1 MTVRSLY
8 VCDVL
13 HRRFH
18 HLCGMLPPKRSR
30 TGTGPTTLQRDL
42 EQGICRSCRAQS
54 SVCAGHVRGFQADLE
69 LAEQMI
75 DMDARG
81 QLPVKRVK
89 RSTHSCRGV
98 CAHSVRIAVTVASPW
113 PRLCEALVTAFAS
126 NSKARLDQKCSD
138 CDVNNCTVLKTIN
151 YCWR

>member
-18 HLCGMLPPKRSR
+18 HLCGMLTPKRSR
-30 TGTGPTTLQRDL
+30 TGTGPTTLRL
-42 EQGICRSCRAQS
+42 GTRHLPFLSGTVIRLCWVTVEA
-54 SVCAGHVRGFQADLE
+54 FQADLA
-69 LAEQMI
+69 LAEQMMI
-75 DMDARG
+75 WMLGGNGRLKESNAA
-81 QLPVKRVK
+81 LA
-89 RSTHSCRGV
+89 SCRGV
-98 CAHSVRIAVTVASPW
+98 CAHYARIAMTVASPW

-126 NSKARLDQKCSD
+126 NTKARLDQKCSD
-138 CDVNNCTVLKTIN
+138 CDVNNSTVLQTIN